1 MKEIFAAARVSEHR
15 EVDIGR
21 RPPCGSSNWM
31 YTFNYHRPA
40 NLDET
45 KELLSSLEDP
55 KILAGGMTLL
65 PTMKQRLAKSFR
77 SDRFG

>member
-1 MKEIFAAARVSEHR
+1 
-15 EVDIGR
+15 
-21 RPPCGSSNWM
+21 M

-65 PTMKQRLAKSFR
+65 PTMKQRLASP
-77 SDRFG
+77 SDLIDLADVDELRAATSTSQS